1 MRSVGKG
8 LVAALLLVVLLG
20 AAGPVLM
27 SVDPKG
33 VAPTLVALLPWAA
46 LASLLGASRL
56 GASPLE
62 RALVGLGGGALGA
75 AALSVL
81 SLAVAAERQN
91 YWDAWHFS
99 STFWA
104 GALAS
109 LLGAT
114 LVVRAR
120 RESRLASTLVV
131 VSGALV
137 LVFFA
142 IWAWMTFSF
151 VQDIEGAVAR
161 WAWHLTHG

>member
-8 LVAALLLVVLLG
+8 LLAALLLVVLLG

-46 LASLLGASRL
+46 FVALLGTSRV
-56 GASPLE
+56 ARQPLE
-62 RALVGLGGGALGA
+62 QALVGLGGGALGA
-75 AALSVL
+75 AALSIL

-109 LLGAT
+109 LFGAT
-114 LVVRAR
+114 LLVRAR
-120 RESRLASTLVV
+120 RDSRLASSLVV
-131 VSGALV
+131 VACALV
-137 LVFFA
+137 FVFFA